1 MISAA
6 CTVDK
11 LLKSVSTS
19 VFQDDRFPV
28 KNVLRG
34 QKWLSDATSKTL
46 EAVFQ
51 LEKPVAI
58 AKVAIGIFIHYKRVL
73 SKYELNSVFDFK
85 APPTCQGYVP
95 RDYSV
100 VISLMFVVTS
110 SIASVAFF

>member
-46 EAVFQ
+46 EGVFQ

-58 AKVAIGIFIHYKRVL
+58 AKVAIGIIYTTNE
-73 SKYELNSVFDFK
+73 SEL
-85 APPTCQGYVP
+85 
-95 RDYSV
+95 
-100 VISLMFVVTS
+100 I
-110 SIASVAFF
+110 